1 MITLRKSNDRGHADH
16 GWLQSF
22 HTFSFASYYDPSHIH
37 FRKLRVFN
45 EDIIAGG
52 GGFPTHGHDNM
63 EIITVVISG
72 ILEHKDSMGNTA
84 QICPGEVQVMS
95 AGSGITHSEANPS
108 KSEPLHLFQIWLFPK
123 TNDTP
128 PSYRQKDFSSDAKEN
143 KWTQY
148 VSPDGADGSLS
159 IDQDA
164 FLYGISLTEGTS
176 TQHALPEKRHG
187 FIHLISGMV
196 VANGQMMSASDAAFV
211 SGEPL
216 NITALEPSRLLL
228 FDLD

>member
-72 ILEHKDSMGNTA
+72 VLEHKDSMGNTA
-84 QICPGEVQVMS
+84 QIRPGEVQVMS

-108 KSEPLHLFQIWLFPK
+108 KSEPLQLFQIWLSPK
-123 TNDTP
+123 THDPP

-143 KWTQY
+143 EWTQY

-196 VANGQMMSASDAAFV
+196 VANGQMMSASAAAFV